1 MAGIDTE
8 GFEELNRMLD
18 NMQDTSRIERAVGRG
33 ATLVQGQARMNCPVD
48 TGTLRMSI
56 DSSVEREGS
65 TIYGVVSTNCDYA
78 AYVEFGTGQVGQ
90 STNSNDEVSVSYRQ
104 DPWVYTPD
112 GGEHFYHTKG
122 QPAQPYLYPALKS
135 KRKAVT
141 RIIKE
146 AVLNNDTN

>member
-18 NMQDTSRIERAVGRG
+18 NMQDTSRIERAVGKG
-33 ATLVQGQARMNCPVD
+33 AMMVRDQARLNVMPD
-48 TGTLRMSI
+48 TGELRQSLEYE
-56 DSSVEREGS
+56 VEKEGPI
-65 TIYGVVSTNCDYA
+65 IYGTTFTNCDHA
-78 AYVEFGTGQVGQ
+78 VYVEFGTGVVGQ
-90 STNSNDEVSVSYRQ
+90 ETNTNPEIDVSYVQ
-104 DPWVYTPD
+104 YPWVYTPD
-112 GGEHFYHTKG
+112 EGEHFYHTKG
-122 QPAQPYLYPALKS
+122 QPAKPYLYPALKS